1 MEDQQIVALYTQ
13 RSDEAIVQT
22 QKKYGKLCM
31 SIAMRIL
38 RSREDSEECVNDAYH
53 RIWNAIPPA
62 QPKSLAAFAGRIV
75 RNLSLDRY
83 KYNRAGRRNEMLELS
98 FQELEAC
105 LPAGTEPEAG
115 ELTELIEAFLRTQ
128 NRQARVLFV
137 LRYWAGYDTAELAE
151 RLHMSEGGVRAS
163 LSRTRG
169 RLKEYLL
176 KEGILV

>member
-13 RSDEAIVQT
+13 RSDEAIMQT

-31 SIAMRIL
+31 SIALRIL

-105 LPAGTEPEAG
+105 LPAGVEPEAG
-115 ELTELIEAFLRTQ
+115 GA
-128 NRQARVLFV
+128 
-137 LRYWAGYDTAELAE
+137 D
-151 RLHMSEGGVRAS
+151 
-163 LSRTRG
+163 
-169 RLKEYLL
+169 
-176 KEGILV
+176 GID